1 MLTVS
6 FLLVQFESCGGI
18 IVVLMRIFL
27 IINDVHCLLPG
38 FKKTG
43 CFLIIE
49 F

>member
-1 MLTVS
+1 MLTGL

-27 IINDVHCLLPG
+27 IINDVHHFLPA
-38 FKKTG
+38 FKKT
-43 CFLIIE
+43 FLIIE